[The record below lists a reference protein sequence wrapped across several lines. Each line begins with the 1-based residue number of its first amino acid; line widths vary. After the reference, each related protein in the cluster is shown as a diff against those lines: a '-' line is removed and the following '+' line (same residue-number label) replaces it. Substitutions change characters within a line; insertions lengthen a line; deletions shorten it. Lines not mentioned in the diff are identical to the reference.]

1 MPVYQLINEVIF
13 PPPCHAEP
21 DGLLAVG
28 GDLSPERLLLAY
40 ASGVFPWYSDNDPIL
55 WWSPDP
61 RFILY
66 PNELKVS
73 RSLEK
78 TIRKGKFEVTIDR
91 DFDNV
96 ITNCAQVR
104 VKKGEGTWITDDMRS
119 AYCHLHEMGYAHSVE
134 SWHNGILVGGLYGVS
149 LGRCFFGESMFSLMT
164 DASKVAFVS
173 LGKEL
178 AKRDFELIDC
188 QMPSDHLISFGARGI
203 GRDLFIKGLEKG
215 GVNPAA
221 LHNKGDFPVC
231 INDKKNNEDV

>member
-1 MPVYQLINEVIF
+1 MPVYQLIDEAIF
-13 PPPCHAEP
+13 PPPSHAEP

-28 GDLSPERLLLAY
+28 GGLSPERLLLAY
-40 ASGVFPWYSDNDPIL
+40 ASGIFPWYSSNDPIL

-73 RSLEK
+73 KSLEK
-78 TIRKGKFEVTIDR
+78 TIRKEKFEVTIDR
-91 DFDNV
+91 DFYNV

-104 VKKGEGTWITDDMRS
+104 VKKGEGTWITDEMRS
-119 AYCHLHEMGYAHSVE
+119 AYCQLHEMGYAHSVE
-134 SWHNGILVGGLYGVS
+134 SWHNGILEGGLYGVS

-164 DASKVAFVS
+164 DASKVAFV
-173 LGKEL
+173 LLVKEL
-178 AKRDFELIDC
+178 AKRDFELVDC

-203 GRDLFIKGLEKG
+203 GRDLFIKGLENG
-215 GVNPAA
+215 GVNPAD
-221 LHNKGDFPVC
+221 LYNKGDFPIS